1 MPDNGATRFG
11 AALGDLLFHRGD
23 GGAAY
28 QDQVDRNSR
37 SQRAM
42 AEARIARS
50 RALARDGITD
60 DALGGAGVPEPMRPL
75 YRAVL
80 LAAENPNLNTAGLT
94 LGDVQAYALRQQ
106 AQAALA
112 PTLGEGNAALAALAG
127 KPLEVTDIKGSTAYS
142 PYRELGDQQ
151 MRTTPAL
158 GDQIAGLERR
168 QASRNATSAANAQV
182 RAASRPT
189 RQTPLGVRAGTLEDD
204 VAAIEHELGRSLTPV
219 ERTEYLTTGRLRI
232 APLSDATATTAPS
245 TGGTVTDPASVH
257 GVTLIDPRDATSM
270 RAAPPNRGAP
280 RRPSAPPAR
289 QQAPSGPRP
298 TPGTILRG
306 YRYKGGDPGNPKSW
320 EKV

>member
-1 MPDNGATRFG
+1 MPDNEATRFG

-60 DALGGAGVPEPMRPL
+60 DALGGVGVPEPMRPL

-106 AQAALA
+106 AQAALV

-151 MRTTPAL
+151 MQPTPAL
-158 GDQIAGLERR
+158 GDQIASLERR
-168 QASRNATSAANAQV
+168 QAMRDAASTANAQI
-182 RAASRPT
+182 RANRPG
-189 RQTPLGVRAGTLEDD
+189 RQTTLEERTAMMDAIADD
-204 VAAIEHELGRSLTPV
+204 LGRPLTPAERV
-219 ERTEYLTTGRLRI
+219 EYMTTGRLLNVRPESP
-232 APLSDATATTAPS
+232 AATAPS
-245 TGGTVTDPASVH
+245 SGGTVTDPASTR

-289 QQAPSGPRP
+289 RQAPSGPRP

-306 YRYKGGDPGNPKSW
+306 YRYKGGDPANPKSW
-320 EKV
+320 EKI